1 MTVDT
6 TLNQRLRVTIVGA
19 GLCGLATGAAMR
31 EYADVTVSR
40 QPNSLR
46 LCVLFLGKIRHTDDA
61 VLEFLWI
68 DSGKRR

>member
-40 QPNSLR
+40 QPGSLR
-46 LCVLFLGKIRHTDDA
+46 LHSTSLHSIRHTDDA
-61 VLEFLWI
+61 FFVLL
-68 DSGKRR
+68 

>member
-31 EYADVTVSR
+31 EYADVTVSQ
-40 QPNSLR
+40 QPGSIRLSL
-46 LCVLFLGKIRHTDDA
+46 LFLESIRRTDDA
-61 VLEFLWI
+61 SL
-68 DSGKRR
+68 GYH

>member
-40 QPNSLR
+40 QQPGSLR
-46 LCVLFLGKIRHTDDA
+46 LCSIINTRHTDDA
-61 VLEFLWI
+61 FLVLLWV
-68 DSGKRR
+68 DPGERP

>member
-40 QPNSLR
+40 QPGSTR
-46 LCVLFLGKIRHTDDA
+46 LCIFSLKPIRHTDDA
-61 VLEFLWI
+61 SFETLCI